1 MGGYFIKLVFKFTNM
16 KHKKRRGFT
25 LIELLIVI
33 AVIGVI
39 STMLVVNWRKNEK
52 QYQLQRTAQ
61 EIVQNIRK
69 AQDMALNSYKHEEG
83 LPANYGIYFDKNDEN
98 SYIVFG
104 DINSTY
110 TYQGDPPDIEVDDI
124 SIEAGIEIYSL
135 SSGNQSLHITFSL
148 PDGFTNIVPFADSAT
163 IVIKKTGKTCP
174 SEDCKNIIIRR
185 TGQVTID

>member
-1 MGGYFIKLVFKFTNM
+1 MSKRKD
-16 KHKKRRGFT
+16 KKRRGFT
-25 LIELLIVI
+25 LIELLIIVVI
-33 AVIGVI
+33 IGII
-39 STMLVVNWRKNEK
+39 STMLVVNWRRNEK
-52 QYQLQRTAQ
+52 QYQLQRATQ

-83 LPANYGIYFDKNDEN
+83 FPSNYGIYFNKDDEN
-98 SYIVFG
+98 SYVIFG

-110 TYQGDPPDIEVDDI
+110 TYQGDPPDIEIDDI
-124 SIEAGIEIYSL
+124 SIESGIEIDSL

-174 SEDCKNIIIRR
+174 SEDCKNIIIKR
-185 TGQVTID
+185 TGQVTTD